1 MERAS
6 PAQSRD
12 PGTASSPNTAPN
24 QQQQAQQPT
33 TSTLANAVINIAA
46 IKENAR
52 KDLIDVLDSVY
63 FLLFDFFT

>member
-6 PAQSRD
+6 PATARD
-12 PGTASSPNTAPN
+12 PGTGSSPNTAPN
-24 QQQQAQQPT
+24 QQQQQQPT

-52 KDLIDVLDSVY
+52 RDLIDVLDSVS
-63 FLLFDFFT
+63 FIHVIF